1 MPERTIMKN
10 ISEMNQSQKQELL
23 KKIEEN
29 RQEQIKNLRDT
40 LEELQ
45 INPQEFE
52 EVECLKYNIMASRNN
67 SNFCACGIPFKRS
80 KGMNYYKCGKTH
92 CNVYGFKK
100 INI

>member
-1 MPERTIMKN
+1 MPERTILKN
-10 ISEMNQSQKQELL
+10 ISEMNQSEKQELL

-29 RQEQIKNLRDT
+29 RQEQIKTLRDT

-45 INPQEFE
+45 INPKEFE
-52 EVECLKYNIMASRNN
+52 DVECLKYNIMASRNN

-100 INI
+100 